1 METILKRYDDM
12 RIQRMIKKMMNN
24 DDITL
29 EKLKKEYEEKDD
41 QLLALGI
48 KREVAQRMVDEEE
61 ISSLMVRLEVIKR
74 EIEEIEED
82 KSKMAIYNAYT
93 RS

>member
-29 EKLKKEYEEKDD
+29 EKLRKEYEEKDD

-48 KREVAQRMVDEEE
+48 KREVAQRMVNEEE

>member
-29 EKLKKEYEEKDD
+29 EKLRKEYEEKDD

-93 RS
+93 RR